1 MATVKVEKNSYTVE
15 PLYQW
20 DKDQV
25 LEIYGLSLASVPEI
39 HFANAAMSRAIVRQ
53 ASMDAAGVVR
63 VEVPNS
69 LLQKPYT
76 IQVYVC
82 TYAGSTFETQY
93 KLELPVKA
101 RTQPA
106 DYTLE
111 DDPEVYSF
119 NALENQVVN
128 ALARMEK
135 LNADSNTKLAAAT
148 AAQVAA
154 KTAYE
159 TTIFEVEQRI
169 QTVVDNAVDELP
181 TWTAEEIR
189 AICD

>member
-1 MATVKVEKNSYTVE
+1 MANVRVEKNSYTVE
-15 PLYQW
+15 PFYQW
-20 DKDQV
+20 DKDQT
-25 LEIYGLSLASVPEI
+25 LEIYGLSLASIPEV
-39 HFANAAMSRAIVRQ
+39 HFANVAMGRAIVRQ

-69 LLQKPYT
+69 MLQKPYT

-111 DDPEVYSF
+111 DDQEVYSF
-119 NALENQVVN
+119 NALENQLVN
-128 ALARMEK
+128 ALTYMEDQNNQALVK
-135 LNADSNTKLAAAT
+135 LNAAT
-148 AAQVAA
+148 AAQNEA
-154 KTAYE
+154 KVAYE
-159 TTIFEVEQRI
+159 TTMASVEKRI
-169 QTVVDNAVDELP
+169 QTVVNDAVSELP
-181 TWTAEEIR
+181 VWSADEID
-189 AICD
+189 AICT